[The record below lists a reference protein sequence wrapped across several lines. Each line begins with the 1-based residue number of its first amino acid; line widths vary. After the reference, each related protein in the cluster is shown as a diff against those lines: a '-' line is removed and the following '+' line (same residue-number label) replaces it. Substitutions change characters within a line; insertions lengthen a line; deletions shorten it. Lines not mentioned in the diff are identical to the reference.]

1 MQHIVTYYKQLEKP
15 DNMPD
20 MELKQ
25 LQFESDIWKR
35 LLGFI
40 MDENVHM
47 KNRISEILKNGFN
60 KNLLDE
66 VERFQSRFIKE
77 DELIGLLRNEVAEFD
92 KLLVKEIFKDGKI
105 KEDINRRLKK
115 LSNNIIITERQF
127 GKLQTEFS
135 HYLSEMF
142 NTGEYKIRRN

>member
-1 MQHIVTYYKQLEKP
+1 MQHIVTYYKQLERP

-20 MELKQ
+20 MGLKQ
-25 LQFESDIWKR
+25 LQYESDIWKR

-60 KNLLDE
+60 KNLLEE

-92 KLLVKEIFKDGKI
+92 KLLVREIFEDGKI
-105 KEDINRRLKK
+105 KEAINRRLKK
-115 LSNNIIITERQF
+115 LSNNIIIAERQF
-127 GKLQTEFS
+127 SKLQSEFNN
-135 HYLSEMF
+135 YLSEMF
-142 NTGEYKIRRN
+142 NTGGSKISGN

>member
-1 MQHIVTYYKQLEKP
+1 MQHIVTYYKQLERP

-25 LQFESDIWKR
+25 LQYESDIWKR

-92 KLLVKEIFKDGKI
+92 KLLVREIFEDGKI
-105 KEDINRRLKK
+105 KEAINRKLKK
-115 LSNNIIITERQF
+115 LSNNIIIAERQF
-127 GKLQTEFS
+127 SKLQSEFNN
-135 HYLSEMF
+135 YLLEMF
-142 NTGEYKIRRN
+142 NTGGSKISGN

>member
-1 MQHIVTYYKQLEKP
+1 MQNILPYYKQLKSAEDIPEMK
-15 DNMPD
+15 
-20 MELKQ
+20 LKQ

-66 VERFQSRFIKE
+66 VERFQNRFIKE
-77 DELIGLLRNEVAEFD
+77 DELISLLRNEVAEFD
-92 KLLVKEIFKDGKI
+92 KLLVREIVEDGKI

-115 LSNNIIITERQF
+115 LSNNINIAESQF
-127 GKLQTEFS
+127 VKLQSEFS

-142 NTGEYKIRRN
+142 NKGEYKIRRN